1 MRRNSFPSKVAWLL
15 PAVFVLGFSTSRAQI
30 THVDISLPAFDYDVI
45 YLGDFIDISS
55 NKLAKNIPNFS
66 GVITTN
72 DHTSGKIILSAQAE
86 IRLKGDPAP
95 VTLVRAETEPFT
107 VSNGS
112 RSITANDLAGGSPD
126 IVIKGGSDY
135 YENASLRKRLE
146 DYAAKFP
153 TAPVGVYTLML
164 QAYSVTLDG
173 QKGAMIGSTQKVI
186 DVRNASPG
194 EVQVNLID
202 PQPGATIST
211 TLPTFSWNCPSP
223 NVTLYVYEK
232 LPIYQSLEE
241 AITGNPYLKQTVSGA
256 QTFTY
261 PANAAR
267 RLEQNKTYV
276 WFVQAAVVTN
286 RQTIQR
292 KSEVRMFRIRL
303 DDRESQEVSD
313 VMNNFGSTAAGTF
326 ATLQSIGWG
335 PTGTITLD
343 GKSLTL
349 DDLKVLVARLTA
361 QNTQVTIRVE

>member
-1 MRRNSFPSKVAWLL
+1 MRRNCLPSKLAWLL
-15 PAVFVLGFSTSRAQI
+15 PAVFLISVSPTRAQI
-30 THVDISLPAFDYDVI
+30 THVDITLPAFDYDVI

-72 DHTSGKIILSAQAE
+72 DNATGKIVLSAEAYIQ
-86 IRLKGDPAP
+86 LKGDPAP
-95 VTLVRAETEPFT
+95 LRLVAAETEPFT
-107 VSNGS
+107 VNHT

-126 IVIKGGSDY
+126 IIIKGGSDY
-135 YENASLRKRLE
+135 YENATLRKRLE

-153 TAPVGVYTLML
+153 TAPVGEYTLKL
-164 QAYSVTLDG
+164 QAYSVTPDG

-186 DVRNASPG
+186 DVRNASPE

-211 TLPTFSWNCPSP
+211 TLPTFSWNSP
-223 NVTLYVYEK
+223 NTKVTLYVYEK
-232 LPIYQSLEE
+232 LPIYQSPEE
-241 AITGNPYLKQTVSGA
+241 AITGIPYLKQTINGA

-261 PANAAR
+261 PANAPR

-292 KSEVRMFRIRL
+292 QSEVRLFRIRL
-303 DDRESQEVSD
+303 DNRASQEVSD
-313 VMNNFGSTAAGTF
+313 MMNSFGSNAAGTF
-326 ATLQSIGWG
+326 ATLESIGWV

-349 DDLKVLVARLTA
+349 DDLKALVAKLVA
-361 QNTQVTIRVE
+361 QNIQVTVRVE